1 MSDVL
6 DLPFTEAREQVS
18 PAEYLAESLRA
29 IERQNAALNA
39 FLRVSDSPRG
49 AFPLAVKDN
58 IVTTEMPT
66 TCASRILESFRSP
79 FDATVIAR
87 LRAAGAGIV
96 GKTNLDEFAMGSS
109 TEHSAFGPTRNP
121 WDTTRVAGGSSGG
134 SAAAVAARMVPAAL
148 GSDTGGSVRQPAAL
162 CGVVGVKPT
171 YGRVSRYGLV
181 AFASSLD
188 QIGTFTK
195 TVGESAELLGVIA
208 GRDPF
213 DSTSSA
219 EPVDDYVADLERGV
233 RGLRVG
239 VISEGLDKLS
249 AEVRRNFDDAAGV
262 FRRGGAVV
270 DDVHVPSITHSIAIY
285 YVVANAEASANLARF
300 DGIRYGRRAAA
311 GGHTSLQETYF
322 ASRGEGFGAEVKR
335 RIMLGTFALSSG
347 YYDAYYGRAQRVRQ
361 KLRDELAEAFR
372 THDVLLTPT
381 SPEPAFRI
389 GEKVDDPLTM
399 YLNDIFT
406 APANL
411 AGVPAMSVPSGF
423 TAEGMPL
430 GLQITAPHFGERVM
444 FRAGAFFEKETGYWK
459 RRPRASDRR

>member
-1 MSDVL
+1 MTSVL
-6 DLPFTEAREQVS
+6 DLPFTEARKQVS
-18 PAEYLAESLRA
+18 PAEYVAESRRA
-29 IERQNAALNA
+29 IERGNAALNA
-39 FLRVSDSPRG
+39 FLRISDAPSG
-49 AFPLAVKDN
+49 AFPIAIKDN

-66 TCASRILESFRSP
+66 TCASRILEGFTSP
-79 FDATVIAR
+79 YDATVIER
-87 LRAAGAGIV
+87 LRANGAAIM

-109 TEHSAFGPTRNP
+109 TEHSAFGATRNP

-171 YGRVSRYGLV
+171 YGRVSRSGLV

-195 TVGESAELLGVIA
+195 TVREGAELLGVIA
-208 GRDPF
+208 GHDPL
-213 DSTSSA
+213 DSTSSLR
-219 EPVDDYVADLERGV
+219 EVDDYAADCDRGV
-233 RGLRVG
+233 RDLRVG
-239 VISEGLDKLS
+239 VISEGLDKLN
-249 AEVRRNFDDAAGV
+249 AEVRRNFETAVDV
-262 FRRGGAVV
+262 FRRGGAKIAEVRI
-270 DDVHVPSITHSIAIY
+270 PSIKHSIAIY

-300 DGIRYGRRAAA
+300 DGVRYGHRVA
-311 GGHTSLQETYF
+311 GLHTSMKDLYF
-322 ASRGEGFGAEVKR
+322 ASRAAGFGPEVKR

-347 YYDAYYGRAQRVRQ
+347 YYDAYYGRAQRVRE
-361 KLRDELAEAFR
+361 KLRAEFDGAFR
-372 THDVLLTPT
+372 DYDVLLSPT

-411 AGVPAMSVPSGF
+411 VGVPAMSVPSGF
-423 TAEGMPL
+423 NGAGLPL
-430 GLQITAPHFGERVM
+430 ALQVTAPHFGERIM
-444 FRAGAFFEKETGYWK
+444 FRAASYFENETGYWK
-459 RRPRASDRR
+459 RPPGRT